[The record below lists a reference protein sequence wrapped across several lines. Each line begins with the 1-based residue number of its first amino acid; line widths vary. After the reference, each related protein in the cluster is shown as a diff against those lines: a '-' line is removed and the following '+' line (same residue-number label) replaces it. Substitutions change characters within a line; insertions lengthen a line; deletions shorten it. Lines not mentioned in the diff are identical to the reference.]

1 MSDNAAYTDSMN
13 RLIDEFARLPGIG
26 RRTAERLAFHVLKTA
41 PDEALQL
48 AHAINDVK
56 QNVRHCSRC
65 YNLTEADPCAIC
77 SDARRDPRKILVVEQ
92 PKDVISLEQTGV
104 YGGVYH
110 VLLGHI
116 SPLDGVQPSDLAIAP
131 LIERVRALAGEG
143 DGGGGGVEV
152 ILGTNPNMEGDGTAL
167 YLAEQ
172 LAGIGGVVVTRLARG
187 LPAGTQ
193 LEYANKAVL
202 SDAITSRQSIK

>member
-1 MSDNAAYTDSMN
+1 MPDNPAYTDSMN
-13 RLIDEFARLPGIG
+13 RLIDQFARLPGIG

-41 PDEALQL
+41 PEDALQL
-48 AHAINDVK
+48 AHAIHDVK
-56 QNVRHCSRC
+56 QNVRHCSQC
-65 YNLTEADPCAIC
+65 YNLTEADPCPIC
-77 SDARRDPRKILVVEQ
+77 ADPRRDRRKILVVEQ

-104 YGGVYH
+104 YDGVYH
-110 VLLGHI
+110 VLLGHL
-116 SPLDGVQPSDLAIAP
+116 SPLENVQPGDLSIGP
-131 LIERVRALAGEG
+131 LIERAQKLADNGA
-143 DGGGGGVEV
+143 VEI

-172 LAGIGGVVVTRLARG
+172 LSAIDAATVTRLARG

-202 SDAITSRQSIK
+202 SDAITSRTSLR